1 MPKIKN
7 IKTVAALT
15 AVAVI
20 ATGAAAHA
28 GAHKKEEMAVMATEN
43 AALAEALERE
53 YSAMAAEEAIERD
66 AADEKH
72 FGAKAAMAGA
82 GHSVKPDLPTSRQ
95 LPGTDTAYAE
105 RTYQRILNAY
115 GNDAAN
121 THPVELATAQAAYDC
136 WLQETEEGY
145 QLLHIW
151 RCRDAAN
158 AALNTI
164 EAPKVVQTT
173 PKPPA
178 AMPPQEFTIYFAF
191 DSAELSPAATDT
203 VNAIAGAYGKR
214 QGDDVNIIG
223 HTDTSGSNDYN
234 LALSQR
240 RADAVAAAL
249 AGAGMPDSVMDKAA
263 VGEIAP
269 AVQTGD
275 GVREPLN
282 RRVVVTIDKRK

>member
-1 MPKIKN
+1 MPKFEN
-7 IKTVAALT
+7 IRTVAALT
-15 AVAVI
+15 AVAVFT
-20 ATGAAAHA
+20 AAGAAQA
-28 GAHKKEEMAVMATEN
+28 GAHKKEEMAMMATEN

-72 FGAKAAMAGA
+72 FGAKAAHAGS
-82 GHSVKPDLPTSRQ
+82 GLSVKPDLPTSRT

-115 GNDAAN
+115 AKDAAN

-158 AALNTI
+158 AALTTI
-164 EAPKVVQTT
+164 EAPKIMPAT
-173 PKPPA
+173 PKPA
-178 AMPPQEFTIYFAF
+178 ALPPQEFTIYFAF
-191 DSAELSPAATDT
+191 DSAQLSPAANET
-203 VNAIAGAYGKR
+203 VNAISNAYGKR
-214 QGDDVNIIG
+214 NGDDINIIG

-240 RADAVAAAL
+240 RADAVASAL
-249 AGAGMPDSVMDKAA
+249 AGAGLPDSVMDKAA